1 MARPFTVIGFTMFF
15 TLALVFELGQK
26 AAVVILSAAAAAFI
40 FSLFFKSVRRDFVI
54 PTACITAVVAVL
66 LSFAAALVPDEAS
79 QRFNDGVHTVKAS
92 VVSLEEQSGERYYTE
107 LKTSEIDGEEYKL
120 NIRLSSKSRLGFK
133 PYDTVEGDLQLYDI
147 GKTRDARNYY
157 LSENIFMGG
166 YAKGDINISQPER
179 KPIGYYPL
187 AMRAYIKN
195 TVSRLI
201 PGERGALATALLIGD
216 KSNLPKSVSDSFSSA
231 GISHLIAVSGLHL
244 SIWCLF
250 ILKIFDVFR
259 LRRRAGAIISAAFV
273 IVYGGLGL
281 HIFRHACGLHDARYA
296 PRNAAFKAVR
306 FTQFPRR
313 RACYSVLCQ
322 SVLRDEPRTAALVP
336 LDSRNNCRLRQYR
349 FPAESV
355 YRARQK

>member
-66 LSFAAALVPDEAS
+66 LSFTAALVPDEAS

-107 LKTSEIDGEEYKL
+107 LKTSEIDGEKYKL

-179 KPIGYYPL
+179 RPIGYYPL
-187 AMRAYIKN
+187 TMRAYIKN

-296 PRNAAFKAVR
+296 PRNVAF
-306 FTQFPRR
+306 
-313 RACYSVLCQ
+313 
-322 SVLRDEPRTAALVP
+322 
-336 LDSRNNCRLRQYR
+336 
-349 FPAESV
+349 
-355 YRARQK
+355 

>member
-66 LSFAAALVPDEAS
+66 LSFAAALVPNEAS
-79 QRFNDGVHTVKAS
+79 ENFNDSVHTVKAS

-157 LSENIFMGG
+157 LSE
-166 YAKGDINISQPER
+166 ISLWADTQ
-179 KPIGYYPL
+179 
-187 AMRAYIKN
+187 RAI
-195 TVSRLI
+195 
-201 PGERGALATALLIGD
+201 
-216 KSNLPKSVSDSFSSA
+216 
-231 GISHLIAVSGLHL
+231 
-244 SIWCLF
+244 
-250 ILKIFDVFR
+250 
-259 LRRRAGAIISAAFV
+259 
-273 IVYGGLGL
+273 
-281 HIFRHACGLHDARYA
+281 
-296 PRNAAFKAVR
+296 
-306 FTQFPRR
+306 
-313 RACYSVLCQ
+313 
-322 SVLRDEPRTAALVP
+322 
-336 LDSRNNCRLRQYR
+336 
-349 FPAESV
+349 
-355 YRARQK
+355 

>member
-54 PTACITAVVAVL
+54 PTACITAAVAVL

-79 QRFNDGVHTVKAS
+79 QHFNDGVHTVKAS

-179 KPIGYYPL
+179 RPIGII
-187 AMRAYIKN
+187 R
-195 TVSRLI
+195 SRCALI
-201 PGERGALATALLIGD
+201 SKTRFRVLSPA
-216 KSNLPKSVSDSFSSA
+216 NA
-231 GISHLIAVSGLHL
+231 G
-244 SIWCLF
+244 
-250 ILKIFDVFR
+250 R
-259 LRRRAGAIISAAFV
+259 LQRRF
-273 IVYGGLGL
+273 
-281 HIFRHACGLHDARYA
+281 
-296 PRNAAFKAVR
+296 
-306 FTQFPRR
+306 
-313 RACYSVLCQ
+313 
-322 SVLRDEPRTAALVP
+322 
-336 LDSRNNCRLRQYR
+336 
-349 FPAESV
+349 
-355 YRARQK
+355 